1 MKKRILTFIGLALLA
16 LSLVPLI
23 NLSLGKVQ
31 KKPGE
36 AWWHRAVLYNLDF
49 ALPYWSRALYGF
61 GISTSPSQVTIG
73 RDG

>member
-49 ALPYWSRALYGF
+49 ALLEPGTVWLWYFHQPQPGDDRS
-61 GISTSPSQVTIG
+61 
-73 RDG
+73 